1 MKELIIKSEWKK
13 QEKEI
18 YLPKETPTL
27 IEVPKYKYFM
37 ISGEGNPNSE
47 EFSEAIGVLYSL
59 SYGVKMMP
67 KKGIVPEGYFEY
79 AIYPL
84 EGLWDLTEEGRK
96 SDKLIKEELI
106 YTIMIRQPDFVTEK
120 LAKEVIEM
128 TKKKKP
134 HKLIEKAVFGEIE
147 DGLSV
152 QMLHVGSYDDEPT
165 TFSKMEEYIQNNN
178 LEIKTKQHREIYLS
192 DFRKTETSKL
202 KTVLRYIVKYK

>member
-1 MKELIIKSEWKK
+1 MKLEWKK

-18 YLPKETPTL
+18 YLPKEKPVL
-27 IEVPKYKYFM
+27 VEVPKYKYFM
-37 ISGEGNPNSE
+37 ISGKGNPNTE

-67 KKGIVPEGYFEY
+67 KKGVTPDGYFEY
-79 AIYPL
+79 SIYPL

-106 YTIMIRQPDFVTEK
+106 YTIMIRQPEFVTEQ
-120 LAKEVIEM
+120 LAKEVIEA

-134 HKLIEKAVFGEIE
+134 NLLLEKAVFGYLE
-147 DGLSV
+147 DGLAV
-152 QMLHVGSYDDEPT
+152 QMLHVGSYDDEPG
-165 TFSKMEEYIQNNN
+165 TFAKMIEYIEANN

-192 DFRKTETSKL
+192 DFRKTEVSKL
-202 KTVLRYIVKYK
+202 KTVLRYMVKYK